1 MLSNADRS
9 GWRCLLGIAL
19 KEGRV
24 ELRHLRYFVAVA
36 AERSMSRA
44 AERMHLTQ
52 PSLSR
57 QIRQLEHDV
66 GATLFDRTSAGTAL
80 TPAGVALHA
89 HALLLLRM
97 ADASRDAVHS
107 AAEHTREVVSVG
119 IPPGL
124 PTVWALRIISALR
137 AKLPEAAVTLLET
150 GSVEQLRMV
159 REGRLDLGLIHERA
173 LTLLEE
179 RRLLT
184 QPLGLAVRPDHPL
197 AQRNACRVRD
207 LHNLRILAHGREQVP
222 ALHDQLIIAAR
233 DVDAVPLWQFAQF
246 SEHAMACAEATEAD
260 AVLLTIDSARRQL
273 PNWSWLP
280 LAEPPLELVTR
291 MVWQP
296 ATRSVVQ
303 KVAEVISGL
312 AEA

>member
-1 MLSNADRS
+1 
-9 GWRCLLGIAL
+9 
-19 KEGRV
+19 V

-66 GATLFDRTSAGTAL
+66 GATLFERTSAGTTL
-80 TPAGVALHA
+80 TPAGVALHQ
-89 HALLLLRM
+89 HALLVLRM
-97 ADASRDAVHS
+97 VETSRDAVHS
-107 AAEHTREVVSVG
+107 ATEQTREVVSIG

-124 PTVWALRIISALR
+124 PTDWALRILAALR
-137 AKLPEAAVTLLET
+137 AEAPLAAVTLLET

-184 QPLGLAVRPDHPL
+184 QPLGLAVRPGHAL
-197 AQRNACRVRD
+197 AQRDACRVGD
-207 LHNLRILAHGREQVP
+207 LHDLRILAHGREQVP
-222 ALHDQLIIAAR
+222 ALHDQLIVAAS
-233 DVDAVPLWQFAQF
+233 DIDAVPLWRFAQF
-246 SEHAMACAEATEAD
+246 SEHALACAEATEAD
-260 AVLLTIDSARRQL
+260 AVLLTTDSAERQL
-273 PNWSWLP
+273 PGWPWLP
-280 LAEPPLELVTR
+280 LAEPALDLVTR
-291 MVWQP
+291 VVWQP

-303 KVAEVISGL
+303 RVAEVISALGERSAL
-312 AEA
+312 G